1 MDWKTISNYVLLVGL
16 FVPGLSGMMLGCS
29 IPDGAA
35 PIRLQNQLPGHL
47 MTNASRRSGWIQM
60 ELKHGSPS
68 EEHWSEANK
77 DAHSKCREWGYEEAE
92 VTGTHHFEHS
102 GSSTRGYECRGM
114 ISPPSEATTA
124 SGPEAESTVGNL
136 QNQLPS
142 HLMTH
147 ASRRI
152 GWIQMELK
160 HGSPSEAHWFEA
172 GKDAHSKCREWGYEE
187 AEVTGTHHFEFL
199 ESSTRIYE
207 CRGTIS
213 PPSEATTASGPGDD
227 AEAVRTTEERPDKM
241 QAPIEQGHSEMQAA
255 VVTMHRGVAVLRS
268 LAEQGD
274 AQAQDLVAEMQDD
287 LAELQRRAEQGDPE
301 AQRALAFMLL
311 VTSDKPLQMETWR
324 CFKRFDRNKATALFT
339 LVRMRSGG
347 EDAIG
352 EVSIAGVSHMAQF
365 QVAGLNRRWDWGCEE
380 RTGCRYAFSI
390 TPDDTGSYYD
400 FSVSDDGRARPS
412 QTFECQL
419 SP

>member
-124 SGPEAESTVGNL
+124 SGPEDE
-136 QNQLPS
+136 
-142 HLMTH
+142 
-147 ASRRI
+147 
-152 GWIQMELK
+152 
-160 HGSPSEAHWFEA
+160 
-172 GKDAHSKCREWGYEE
+172 
-187 AEVTGTHHFEFL
+187 
-199 ESSTRIYE
+199 
-207 CRGTIS
+207 
-213 PPSEATTASGPGDD
+213 
-227 AEAVRTTEERPDKM
+227 AEAVRTTEELLDKM
-241 QAPIEQGHSEMQAA
+241 KAVIEQGHSRIQAIA
-255 VVTMHRGVAVLRS
+255 TLQPLYTELRN

-274 AQAQDLVAEMQDD
+274 AEARDMLAGMQRRY
-287 LAELQRRAEQGDPE
+287 AELRSRAEQGDAE
-301 AQRALAFMLL
+301 AQLGLDFMAPI
-311 VTSDKPLQMETWR
+311 VSGPELQMETWR
-324 CFKRFDRNKATALFT
+324 CFALSDYSKMTALFT
-339 LVRMRSGG
+339 LVRVRSGD
-347 EDAIG
+347 EDIVA
-352 EVSIAGVSHMAQF
+352 EVSIADVNHLAQF
-365 QVAGLNRRWDWGCEE
+365 QVAGLNRRWDWGCED

-390 TPDDTGSYYD
+390 TPDDTGAYYD

-412 QTFECQL
+412 QIFECQL